1 MAYEQKDN
9 SGSMFIEDV
18 GNTNRPN
25 FKGSIRVGGVDY
37 WISGWNKVSKNGKEF
52 ISLSVQDK
60 KEVHAKG
67 VSATQKT
74 ITAPAQTKINNTLES
89 EWDDST
95 DSIPF

>member
-25 FKGSIRVGGVDY
+25 FKGSIRVKGEDY
-37 WISGWNKVSKNGKEF
+37 WISGWNNVSKNGKEF

-60 KEVHAKG
+60 KEVHSKG
-67 VSATQKT
+67 VAATQKT
-74 ITAPAQTKINNTLES
+74 ITAPANTPINNTLES
-89 EWDDST
+89 AWDDDT
-95 DSIPF
+95 DQINF